1 VVVITYCIYDMNGYV
16 GDLPNATWVCVL
28 DEYLEEHG
36 GKLLK
41 EFVEEGVVN
50 KSPGLIKELAALPT
64 PKDPAI
70 KGMLKNLVELIEK
83 SQGVVI
89 CTYGVSI
96 GMHYLYDAKGC
107 VGELGNGPEVVLL
120 IDYLE
125 KHGGDLLKEFAQEG
139 TVKKSSRLLKEFDRL
154 QVHEDPDVRCMV
166 DNLVA
171 LTKKS
176 NKFVTITDGF
186 NNDDRSIDCDRK

>member
-1 VVVITYCIYDMNGYV
+1 MVIITYCIYDVNGYV

-28 DEYLEEHG
+28 DGYLEEHG

-50 KSPGLIKELAALPT
+50 KSPALIKELAALPASQ
-64 PKDPAI
+64 DPAI

-83 SQGVVI
+83 SQGVII
-89 CTYGVSI
+89 CTYGVGI
-96 GMHYLYDAKGC
+96 GIHYLYDAKGC
-107 VGELGNGPEVVLL
+107 VGDLGSGTDVALL

-139 TVKKSSRLLKEFDRL
+139 TVKKSSQLLKEFDVL
-154 QVHEDPDVRCMV
+154 PVHEDPDVQYMD
-166 DNLVA
+166 DNLAA